1 MKLIVTV
8 GILEIKATRNQKTIK
23 KKQKKKTAET
33 EVKDESHDHS
43 YFFCFIQFARLP
55 SNPSITTLSSAG
67 CSPRKPPSSP
77 VVSSPKWAG
86 NGTCKN
92 STFLIQQ
99 IRAHENDGFRC
110 FEL

>member
-1 MKLIVTV
+1 
-8 GILEIKATRNQKTIK
+8 
-23 KKQKKKTAET
+23 
-33 EVKDESHDHS
+33 
-43 YFFCFIQFARLP
+43 
-55 SNPSITTLSSAG
+55 
-67 CSPRKPPSSP
+67 
-77 VVSSPKWAG
+77 VSSPKWAG